1 MTDSL
6 APLVPDPAPA
16 ASDLDRVRLRVQA
29 DSPLTEITVFDGRF
43 RTVEQGP
50 GQLSVDLHRG
60 PYKVEFRA
68 GNAAV
73 SRHVALT
80 GEESEVTVAIKDSD
94 LPIPTAAP
102 LLSSSIDPGEHVE
115 AAAEFSRSTPSRAG
129 PGAQIFLFLRDPDR
143 RRPEHGQAA
152 QCP

>member
-68 GNAAV
+68 GNAGFCAM
-73 SRHVALT
+73 SPQ

-115 AAAEFSRSTPSRAG
+115 AAAEFSRAPFTSG
-129 PGAQIFLFLRDPDR
+129 PGCSDFPLPAIRTGG
-143 RRPEHGQAA
+143 PEHGQAA